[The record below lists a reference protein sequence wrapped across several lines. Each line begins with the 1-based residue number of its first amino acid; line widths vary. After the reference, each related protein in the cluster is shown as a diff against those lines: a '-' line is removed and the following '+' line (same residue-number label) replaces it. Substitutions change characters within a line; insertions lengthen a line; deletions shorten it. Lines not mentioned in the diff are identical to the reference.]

1 MSGTDPVEVSVQ
13 FERMN
18 NRQTSV
24 FVEFEGRW
32 IWLPA
37 SQITFDGDLP
47 LVEQGEIIDVELPEW
62 LAYEKG
68 LI

>member
-13 FERMN
+13 FERLN
-18 NRQTSV
+18 NRQTSM
-24 FVEFEGRW
+24 FVEFEGKW
-32 IWLPA
+32 LWLPA
-37 SQITFDGDLP
+37 AAITFDGDLP
-47 LVEQGEIIDVELPEW
+47 LVEQGEIIDIQLPEW